1 MFRLSGEIKESS
13 ASIRKD
19 NPYRKNS
26 SASSSSKDPSKIAYK
41 RIFSDTSASESDEL
55 LAPNLTARKSKDKST
70 FMTTAEAA
78 AKNAAAIRKK
88 PEKGGRG
95 RGSGKKQT
103 QPKKTVV
110 TRSSSSE
117 SMASESANDEK
128 PKKMTTSE
136 AKKAAQKSIFSDSDS
151 ESSKR
156 PRSPMFRTKAA
167 MKEFSVDALPS
178 KSSKQPQKTQKQP
191 QKPTTVL
198 SASSSSSNSSD
209 SESDS
214 EPAVKTNKKSS
225 PVKNNKNESKSK
237 AKAKSTSKS
246 VDSDFYPLIVPERAA
261 ARKATAKMSK
271 DGDNLKKPVTTPA
284 AAAAAKEASKESKK
298 KKEVEEEEEDEEE
311 EEEIKEEKEVVKEN
325 TKDTSKK
332 ESKEKKSSKKHHK
345 RPPKSRSRSSTPD
358 LEEKNIFADVIPDMS
373 GYVPPRKAALKASV
387 QIKDA
392 DRHVSAKEED
402 LLLFGPKEKKD
413 KKAEEKKEKLKGKCF
428 RDYFSKKN
436 LITKFQK
443 KKILISLYF

>member
-1 MFRLSGEIKESS
+1 MICFRFRLSGEIKESS

-178 KSSKQPQKTQKQP
+178 KSSKQPQKTQQSK
-191 QKPTTVL
+191 KPTTVL

-298 KKEVEEEEEDEEE
+298 KKEVEEEEEEE

-325 TKDTSKK
+325 TKETSKK

-413 KKAEEKKEKLKGKCF
+413 KKAEEKKEKLKGE
-428 RDYFSKKN
+428 YFCG
-436 LITKFQK
+436 LF
-443 KKILISLYF
+443 L